1 MCSAARGG
9 SGGGASKGVSFS
21 ITVTASFS
29 SSSDGSSAT
38 DAGGGSDTNSG
49 SATEARAG
57 SETEAGSCGGGVAV
71 ASGIVWMKVIRKG
84 KTDLAKMLLS
94 PCVELTGE
102 ITSICKPGGKRI
114 GRHHIDCGMGVGVQI
129 ISIKVFV
136 GWSIRVG
143 SIRERSLLV
152 DWGRISMDYIISP
165 LFQKPKPNCRSPLL
179 LVHGFGASIAHW
191 RRNIPTLAQSHTVY
205 AVDLLGFGGS
215 DKPAGFQYSMEVWAQ
230 LILDFLDEIVQKPT
244 VLMGNSVGSLA
255 CVIAAAESSRSL
267 VRGLVLFNCAGGMN
281 NKAIVDDW
289 RIKLLLPLL
298 WFFDFLLK
306 QRGIAS
312 YLFDRVRQRENL
324 RNVLL
329 SVYGNKES
337 VDDDLV
343 EIIRKPALDEGALD
357 AFVSI
362 VTGPPGPNPVQLI
375 PNITLPVLVLWGDQD
390 PFTPIDGPVGKYFS
404 SLPGRLPNVNLFLLE
419 GVGHCPHDDRPD
431 LVHEKLL
438 PWLAN
443 LPV

>member
-1 MCSAARGG
+1 MAVNLAAQR
-9 SGGGASKGVSFS
+9 SF
-21 ITVTASFS
+21 FLPLPPLS
-29 SSSDGSSAT
+29 SSSSSVLQIQHNRSCSLRNWLKFSPRVILKRHIPIVGCANAAAAASTAVVSTGKEEYLPPLEVSEIDGKCKRWVWRGYNINYFVYPEENGDAAT
-38 DAGGGSDTNSG
+38 
-49 SATEARAG
+49 
-57 SETEAGSCGGGVAV
+57 
-71 ASGIVWMKVIRKG
+71 MK
-84 KTDLAKMLLS
+84 
-94 PCVELTGE
+94 P
-102 ITSICKPGGKRI
+102 
-114 GRHHIDCGMGVGVQI
+114 
-129 ISIKVFV
+129 
-136 GWSIRVG
+136 
-143 SIRERSLLV
+143 
-152 DWGRISMDYIISP
+152 
-165 LFQKPKPNCRSPLL
+165 PLL

-205 AVDLLGFGGS
+205 TIDLLGFGAS
-215 DKPAGFQYSMEVWAQ
+215 DKPAGFQYTMEVWAQ
-230 LILDFLDEIVQKPT
+230 LILDFLDEVVQRPT
-244 VLMGNSVGSLA
+244 VLLGNSVGSLA

-267 VRGLVLFNCAGGMN
+267 VRGIVLLNCAGGMN

-298 WFFDFLLK
+298 WLFDFLLN

-312 YLFDRVRQRENL
+312 FLFDRVTQRENL

-343 EIIRKPALDEGALD
+343 EIIRKPALGEGALD

-375 PNITLPVLVLWGDQD
+375 PKITMPVLVLWGDQD
-390 PFTPIDGPVGKYFS
+390 PFTPIDGPVGKFFS
-404 SLPGRLPNVNLFLLE
+404 SLPARSSNVNLFLLE

-438 PWLAN
+438 PWLAS
-443 LPV
+443 LPNS

>member
-1 MCSAARGG
+1 MAMKIAAPHTFFLHL
-9 SGGGASKGVSFS
+9 SPL
-21 ITVTASFS
+21 S
-29 SSSDGSSAT
+29 SSSITTLQKQHYPISGLHKSLKISYGIKPKIPISVFKSSAAVTTEKEGFLPPLEVSEVDTKCKKWVWKGHTINYLVYPQGNT
-38 DAGGGSDTNSG
+38 DSNAN
-49 SATEARAG
+49 
-57 SETEAGSCGGGVAV
+57 
-71 ASGIVWMKVIRKG
+71 
-84 KTDLAKMLLS
+84 
-94 PCVELTGE
+94 P
-102 ITSICKPGGKRI
+102 
-114 GRHHIDCGMGVGVQI
+114 
-129 ISIKVFV
+129 
-136 GWSIRVG
+136 
-143 SIRERSLLV
+143 
-152 DWGRISMDYIISP
+152 
-165 LFQKPKPNCRSPLL
+165 PLL

-191 RRNIPTLAQSHTVY
+191 RRNIPTLAQNHTVY
-205 AVDLLGFGGS
+205 AIDLLGFGAS
-215 DKPAGFQYSMEVWAQ
+215 DKPPGFAYSMELWAQ
-230 LILDFLDEIVQKPT
+230 LILDFLDEIVQRPT
-244 VLMGNSVGSLA
+244 VLLGNSVGSLA

-289 RIKLLLPLL
+289 RIKLFLPLL
-298 WFFDFLLK
+298 WLVDFLLK

-312 YLFDRVRQRENL
+312 YLFDRVRQRDTL

-375 PNITLPVLVLWGDQD
+375 PKITLPILLLWGDED

-443 LPV
+443 LPVS